1 MMRLVIILISLFVAG
16 VCRANDQNFEKLS
29 PIVLNLVAMQVH
41 MQTTCDA
48 PDSADSAE
56 AERYK
61 AKMRAGLATIAQ
73 PGLIDRWS
81 MSPVDYA
88 VIADDVG
95 ALKRLGGFGYRL
107 TTSDRN
113 GGSLMAQAVRFSGT
127 DLVTFLL
134 DSGLDP
140 NELSSSGHT
149 SLMVAVAERGMPEMV
164 QLLLKRGA
172 SVNFRTTAGNTAL
185 HMAFIFCTRPLMVQ
199 LLLNAGAEVDDKALE
214 MATNSGLGSLLEMKA
229 NNRPKDD
236 AQELRAP

>member
-1 MMRLVIILISLFVAG
+1 MRLVIILISLFVAG
-16 VCRANDQNFEKLS
+16 LCRADDQNFERLS
-29 PIVLNLVAMQVH
+29 PIALHLVAIESE
-41 MQTTCDA
+41 TLASCDA

-61 AKMRAGLATIAQ
+61 VQMRTGLATITQ
-73 PGLIDRWS
+73 PGLIDQWS

-95 ALKRLGGFGYRL
+95 ALKRLSSFGYRL
-107 TTSDRN
+107 TTSDGN
-113 GGSLMAQAVRFSGT
+113 GGSLLVQAVRYSSI

-140 NELSSSGHT
+140 NELTSSGHT
-149 SLMVAVAERGMPEMV
+149 PLMVAASEGTPEMV

-185 HMAFIFCTRPLMVQ
+185 HTAFICTKPEVIQ
-199 LLLNAGAEVDDKALE
+199 LLLNGGADVDDKALE
-214 MATNSGLGSLLEMKA
+214 LATKNGLDSLLEMKA